1 MESPAGDVGD
11 KVSGDQRVV
20 GAVGPKTVAI
30 LGAGVMGSTL
40 LSGLIRSG
48 RVAAELVITGRNAE
62 RAEMLAGTYGVRLMS
77 NIDAAQVADTLV
89 LVVKPQDM
97 EGLLAE
103 IRGHVAHGALV
114 VSLAAGITT
123 AFLEDRLPVGTA
135 VVRVMPNTPA
145 LVDEGMAALSPGRHC
160 DEVHLVEAEELLRS
174 CGKVL
179 RVAEKHQDAVT
190 AISGAAQTADTLVLV
205 VKPQDMEGLLAEIRG
220 HVAHGALVV
229 SLAAGITTAF
239 LEDRLPV
246 GTAVVRVMPNTPAL
260 VDEGM
265 AALSPGRHCDEVH
278 LVEAEEL
285 LRSCG
290 KVLRVAEKHQDA
302 VTAISGSGPAYIF
315 YVVEAMIEAGVLLG
329 MPRTT
334 STELVVQTLYGAAT
348 MLKETGQHPTVLRE
362 QVSSPGG
369 TTMAALRQLDDHKV
383 RAAFVTAIEAAAERS
398 KQLAS
403 GST

>member
-1 MESPAGDVGD
+1 MESPAGDAWQDRLPDQGRRGTVGH
-11 KVSGDQRVV
+11 
-20 GAVGPKTVAI
+20 KTVAI

-48 RVAAELVITGRNAE
+48 REAAELIITGRNAE
-62 RAEMLAGTYGVRLMS
+62 RTEALAGTYGVRLMS
-77 NIDAAQVADTLV
+77 NVDAAQVADTLV

-103 IRGHVAHGALV
+103 ISGYVPQGTLV

-123 AFLEDRLPVGTA
+123 GFLEERLPVGTA

-145 LVDEGMAALSPGRHC
+145 LVDEGMAAVSPGQHC
-160 DEVHLVEAEELLRS
+160 DEAHLSEAEGLLRS

-179 RVAEKHQDAVT
+179 RVAEKH
-190 AISGAAQTADTLVLV
+190 L
-205 VKPQDMEGLLAEIRG
+205 
-220 HVAHGALVV
+220 
-229 SLAAGITTAF
+229 
-239 LEDRLPV
+239 
-246 GTAVVRVMPNTPAL
+246 
-260 VDEGM
+260 
-265 AALSPGRHCDEVH
+265 
-278 LVEAEEL
+278 
-285 LRSCG
+285 
-290 KVLRVAEKHQDA
+290 DA

-369 TTMAALRQLDDHKV
+369 TTMAALRELDDHKV
-383 RAAFVTAIEAAAERS
+383 RAAFVTAMEAAAQRS

-403 GST
+403 GNG

>member
-1 MESPAGDVGD
+1 MQISRGDGGENVTD
-11 KVSGDQRVV
+11 DQ
-20 GAVGPKTVAI
+20 GALRPRIVAI
-30 LGAGVMGSTL
+30 LGTGVMGSTL

-48 RVAAELVITGRNAE
+48 RDASELIITGRNAE
-62 RAEMLAGTYGVRLMS
+62 RTGELARLYGVRQMT
-77 NIDAAQVADTLV
+77 NVDAAHGGDTLV

-103 IRGHVAHGALV
+103 IRGHVAPGTLV

-123 AFLEDRLPVGTA
+123 AFLEERLPVGSA

-145 LVDEGMAALSPGRHC
+145 LVDEGMAAVSAGQHC
-160 DEVHLVEAEELLRS
+160 DEVHMQEAEDLLRS

-179 RVAEKHQDAVT
+179 RVAEKH
-190 AISGAAQTADTLVLV
+190 L
-205 VKPQDMEGLLAEIRG
+205 
-220 HVAHGALVV
+220 
-229 SLAAGITTAF
+229 
-239 LEDRLPV
+239 
-246 GTAVVRVMPNTPAL
+246 
-260 VDEGM
+260 
-265 AALSPGRHCDEVH
+265 
-278 LVEAEEL
+278 
-285 LRSCG
+285 
-290 KVLRVAEKHQDA
+290 DA

-329 MPRTT
+329 MPRST

-348 MLKETGQHPTVLRE
+348 MLKETGEHPTVLRE

-383 RAAFVTAIEAAAERS
+383 RAAFVTAMEAAAERS

-403 GST
+403 GSG

>member
-1 MESPAGDVGD
+1 
-11 KVSGDQRVV
+11 
-20 GAVGPKTVAI
+20 
-30 LGAGVMGSTL
+30 MGSAL

-48 RVAAELVITGRNAE
+48 RDAGQLVITGRNAQ
-62 RAEMLAGTYGVRLMS
+62 RAEELAGHYGVRLMS
-77 NIDAAQVADTLV
+77 NVEAARAADTLV

-103 IRGHVAHGALV
+103 ISGHVPAGSLV

-123 AFLEDRLPVGTA
+123 GFLEERLPAGTA

-145 LVDEGMAALSPGRHC
+145 LVDEGMAAVSPGQHC
-160 DEVHLVEAEELLRS
+160 DEVHLREAEELLRS

-179 RVAEKHQDAVT
+179 RVAEKH
-190 AISGAAQTADTLVLV
+190 L
-205 VKPQDMEGLLAEIRG
+205 
-220 HVAHGALVV
+220 
-229 SLAAGITTAF
+229 
-239 LEDRLPV
+239 
-246 GTAVVRVMPNTPAL
+246 
-260 VDEGM
+260 
-265 AALSPGRHCDEVH
+265 
-278 LVEAEEL
+278 
-285 LRSCG
+285 
-290 KVLRVAEKHQDA
+290 DA

-369 TTMAALRQLDDHKV
+369 TTMAAVRQLDDHKV
-383 RAAFVTAIEAAAERS
+383 RAAFVTAMEAASERS

-403 GST
+403 GSS